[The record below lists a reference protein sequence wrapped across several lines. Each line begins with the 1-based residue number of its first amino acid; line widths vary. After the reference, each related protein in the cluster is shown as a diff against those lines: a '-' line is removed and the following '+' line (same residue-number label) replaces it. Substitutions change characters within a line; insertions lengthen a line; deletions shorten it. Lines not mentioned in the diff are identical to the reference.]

1 MLTYWPRRRIASMVP
16 SINSL
21 RRSTLC
27 WCHRRFR
34 PSVFVVPAGMC
45 CATIAGPIRSIIS
58 IVRLNSEDFP
68 PGPQTTALCP
78 GRGNCYLGKT
88 GRLSHSSGVR
98 HRHRVATS
106 IADDGV
112 MAVGLNGGPT
122 PGPKHRADPQR
133 PPTALT
139 DPATLPSGAPTKP
152 ASLAESFAGAD
163 PQADAERR
171 QGLRRMKVVAL
182 SFLIGATGVF
192 LGCRWAQA
200 AGFTAAW
207 VGYVG
212 AAGEAG
218 MVGALADWFAVTALF
233 KHPLGIPIP
242 HTAIIKRKKDQLGEG
257 LGTFVRETFL
267 SREVVGTKSRDAQIP
282 SRLGKWLSDTSH
294 AERVAAE
301 SATVLRVVV
310 ELLRD
315 DDVQHVI
322 DRMIVRRLADRAFQW
337 SLNAGEVIQRV
348 IERDSPTWSPR
359 FIDHLVGDRIHREL
373 MDFTDKVR
381 RNPEHEL
388 RRSATRFLFEFADD
402 LQHDD
407 TTIARAEAVKEQLMS
422 REEVTNA
429 AATAWTTLKRLV
441 LEGVD
446 DPSSALRTRITD
458 AVVSIGESLRD
469 DAELRDKVDNWIVRG
484 AEHLV
489 GQYGVEITAI
499 ITDTIERWDAE
510 EASRR
515 IELHVDRDL
524 QFIRINGTVVG
535 SLAGLIIYG
544 LAQLLF

>member
-1 MLTYWPRRRIASMVP
+1 V
-16 SINSL
+16 
-21 RRSTLC
+21 
-27 WCHRRFR
+27 
-34 PSVFVVPAGMC
+34 
-45 CATIAGPIRSIIS
+45 
-58 IVRLNSEDFP
+58 
-68 PGPQTTALCP
+68 
-78 GRGNCYLGKT
+78 
-88 GRLSHSSGVR
+88 
-98 HRHRVATS
+98 
-106 IADDGV
+106 
-112 MAVGLNGGPT
+112 AVGLNGGPT

-139 DPATLPSGAPTKP
+139 DPARLPLGTQTKP

-192 LGCRWAQA
+192 LGCRWAQS
-200 AGFTAAW
+200 AGITDAW

-257 LGTFVRETFL
+257 LGTFVRENFL
-267 SREVVGTKSRDAQIP
+267 SPEVVGTKIRDAHIP
-282 SRLGKWLSDTSH
+282 SRLGKWLSDISH

-301 SATVLRVVV
+301 SATVLRVLV

-315 DDVQHVI
+315 EDVQHVI
-322 DRMIVRRLADRAFQW
+322 DRMIVRRIAEPQWGPPVGRVLSTLLAENRQEALIQLLADRAFQW

-407 TTIARAEAVKEQLMS
+407 ATIARAEAVKDQLMS

-429 AATAWTTLKRLV
+429 AATAWTTIKRLV

-446 DPSSALRTRITD
+446 DPSSALRTRIAD

-489 GQYGVEITAI
+489 AQYGVEITAI

-515 IELHVDRDL
+515 IELHVGRDL